1 MRKNIIAGN
10 WKMNKT
16 NQEAIELVSELK
28 DRVSDVRD
36 VEIIVCPPF
45 TSLWSVNEV
54 IKDTPIKLGAQNMFW
69 EEEGAYT
76 GEISPS
82 MIKDVGGEFVI
93 IGHSERRKY
102 FEESDEVVN
111 KKIKLALSSDLVPI
125 VCIGETLE
133 EREKGLAEK
142 VVVEQLTNGLS
153 GISLQDI
160 SKVIL
165 AYEPIWAIGT
175 GKTAT
180 PEVADGMHLVV
191 RNHLSNLYSSELSDA
206 ISILYGGS
214 VKPDNV
220 DDLMRQE
227 NIDGALVGGASL
239 DSESF
244 ARIVKFSR

>member
-1 MRKNIIAGN
+1 MRKSIIAGN

-28 DRVSDVRD
+28 DRVIGVED
-36 VEIIVCPPF
+36 VEIILCPPF
-45 TSLWSVNEV
+45 TSLFSVNEV
-54 IKDTPIKLGAQNMFW
+54 IKDSPIKLGAQNMFW

-82 MIKDVGGEFVI
+82 MIKNLGGEFVI

-102 FEESDEVVN
+102 FEESDEIVN
-111 KKIKLALSSDLVPI
+111 KKIKLALSSGLVPI

-133 EREKGLAEK
+133 QREQGIAEK
-142 VVVEQLTNGLS
+142 TVIDQLTNGLS
-153 GISLQDI
+153 GVSQTDA
-160 SKVIL
+160 SKLIL

-180 PEVADGMHLVV
+180 PEVADGMHSVI
-191 RNHLSNLYSSELSDA
+191 RNHLVELYSSELSDA

-214 VKPDNV
+214 VKPDNI
-220 DDLMRQE
+220 DDLMKQE

-239 DSESF
+239 NSESF
-244 ARIVKFSR
+244 ACIVKFNR